1 MKRLIM
7 IIAAISLTIATT
19 SYSLASGDYAAGQ
32 AKSVICSACHGVDGN
47 SSNPEYPSIA
57 GQVPGYI
64 AKQLEKF
71 KLGSRKNTIMAG
83 MALAL
88 TKEDME
94 DLDAWYSLQKPVIHT
109 IEVDELEIAELGEQL
124 YRGGYPPMKV
134 PACMGCHG
142 PNGAGIPTNFPRLGG
157 QHAKY
162 TESQLLAFKSKERES
177 DIMGPIAFGMTLE
190 QIRAISLYLSALH

>member
-1 MKRLIM
+1 
-7 IIAAISLTIATT
+7 
-19 SYSLASGDYAAGQ
+19 
-32 AKSVICSACHGVDGN
+32 
-47 SSNPEYPSIA
+47 
-57 GQVPGYI
+57 
-64 AKQLEKF
+64 
-71 KLGSRKNTIMAG
+71 
-83 MALAL
+83 
-88 TKEDME
+88 
-94 DLDAWYSLQKPVIHT
+94 
-109 IEVDELEIAELGEQL
+109 
-124 YRGGYPPMKV
+124 MKV